1 MSNEFTIT
9 SLIKKI
15 EDEVVY
21 EEMKKPSGALVE
33 LDTTGL
39 PNTGQVETEA
49 DVEKENEDEEGD
61 EYTKIT

>member
-15 EDEVVY
+15 EVESVY
-21 EEMKKPSGALVE
+21 EEMKKPSGTLVE

-39 PNTGQVETEA
+39 PNMGQVETEA
-49 DVEKENEDEEGD
+49 DVEKENEDEEAD